1 MYKRYETY
9 TTSAPNNFE
18 VRDKFLAKSDEP
30 FEGSADSCPSFWGTK
45 DNLFSKN
52 KKRHNF

>member
-30 FEGSADSCPSFWGTK
+30 FECSADSCPSFWGTK